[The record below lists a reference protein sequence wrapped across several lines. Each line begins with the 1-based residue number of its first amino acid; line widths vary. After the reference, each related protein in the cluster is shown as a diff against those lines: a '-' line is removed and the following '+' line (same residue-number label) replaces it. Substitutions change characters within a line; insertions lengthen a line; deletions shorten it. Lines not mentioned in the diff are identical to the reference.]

1 METGPENE
9 VMTIDQMTTLLSD
22 NGMGVINAT
31 TALELA
37 QATYVRETDR
47 TRYLS
52 DQSHELSLSERMP
65 ALTAAETKAV
75 RMAEIAEGN
84 ARRVRSQLAEMAR
97 PVLTDAEMT
106 TASARAAVVGI
117 EVEHAS
123 AAGLLPG
130 IRRAIALGDRPTQ
143 YLYLTMLDEKTRR
156 APAGE
161 TPEDQSVRSEVR
173 RLLSQIRTT
182 LESREFDGLRQKADE
197 ALDRAVRAGVA
208 ARKRRETAALQA
220 DYTRRG
226 FVPLPEE
233 AA

>member
-1 METGPENE
+1 METGSEHE
-9 VMTIDQMTTLLSD
+9 ILTIGQMTTLLSD
-22 NGMGVINAT
+22 NGVGVINAA
-31 TALELA
+31 TALEQA
-37 QATYVRETDR
+37 EATYERETSR
-47 TRYLS
+47 GRYLS
-52 DQSHELSLSERMP
+52 DAAHELSFTEQMP
-65 ALTAAETKAV
+65 ALAAAETKAI

-106 TASARAAVVGI
+106 AASARAAVVRI

-123 AAGLLPG
+123 PAGLLPG

-143 YLYLTMLDEKTRR
+143 YLYLTMLNETTRH

-161 TPEDQSVRSEVR
+161 TPEDQSVRFEVR
-173 RLLSQIRTT
+173 RLLSQIQTT
-182 LESREFDGLRQKADE
+182 LESREFDGLRKTADE
-197 ALDRAVRAGVA
+197 ALERAIRAGSG
-208 ARKRRETAALQA
+208 ARKRREMAALED

-226 FVPLPEE
+226 FVPLPDE